1 MVRHRWSIAQLAL
14 VGVLALLAFPGA
26 SSALRPTFVISLT
39 STGPSPA
46 LLSVPATLGQVWFSN
61 TDTVT
66 HTVDFANGS
75 CSLQI
80 APGGRE
86 QCTSGFMSYVGDYSY
101 TVDGTSQA
109 QLVVEAVGRRVSLGA
124 RRRSIR
130 RGNQL
135 RLHGRLQE
143 QNSNWSPPS
152 AGIPQPIIVLARH
165 NGHQPFRRIAV
176 VTAKV
181 HRPTKGAP
189 FGELLWQVRVR
200 PQRHMI
206 YIAEA
211 NSQPKGGQVWQRATS
226 KPFRV
231 RVLPHH

>member
-1 MVRHRWSIAQLAL
+1 MQLAL
-14 VGVLALLAFPGA
+14 VGALALLAFPGA
-26 SSALRPTFVISLT
+26 SSAVRPTFVISLT
-39 STGPSPA
+39 SAGPAPA

-61 TDTVT
+61 TDTVM

-86 QCTSGFMSYVGDYSY
+86 QCANGFMGYVGDYPY

-109 QLVVEAVGRRVSLGA
+109 ELVVAAVGRRVSLGA
-124 RRRSIR
+124 RSHTIR

-152 AGIPQPIIVLARH
+152 AGIPQPITVLARH
-165 NGHQPFRRIAV
+165 NGHRPFRRIAV

-181 HRPTKGAP
+181 HRATKGAP

-231 RVLPHH
+231 RVLPRH